1 MDVLFFEYLPP
12 IIMLVITGVLTYY
25 AFKLIYSMSEE
36 AKNAK
41 TITDVVLFII
51 ATLVLSIMIIFM
63 VALAIESIV

>member
-12 IIMLVITGVLTYY
+12 IIMLLITAVLTYY
-25 AFKLIYSMSEE
+25 TFKLIYSMSEE
-36 AKNAK
+36 VKNAK

-51 ATLVLSIMIIFM
+51 GTLVLSIMIIFM

>member
-1 MDVLFFEYLPP
+1 
-12 IIMLVITGVLTYY
+12 
-25 AFKLIYSMSEE
+25 MSEE

-51 ATLVLSIMIIFM
+51 GTLVLSIMIIFM